1 MINKEAYFKLSE
13 EVKKYNARI
22 IAVSKRQEKEKIQE
36 LIDTGHQDFGENQA
50 QSLSDRVEVF
60 GGEVNWHF
68 IGHLQTNKAK
78 YIVPVAKLIHSVD
91 SLKVFKAI
99 NKEAVK
105 NNIEVDCLLQMHIA
119 EEDTKFGFDNQE
131 IIELLDSEAFANS
144 RNINITGLMGMAT
157 YTDNESQVGKE
168 FSNLRKTFEML
179 RKDYFLK
186 NPSFK
191 ELSMGM
197 SGDYKIALEEG
208 STMIRVG
215 TLIFGARNY

>member
-1 MINKEAYFKLSE
+1 MINKDSYFKLSE